1 MFLTLHFL
9 TILQMGRIS
18 KNVSLHKAGK
28 VTGDNHLSLWDP
40 NVRFEENKVFRLQPL
55 VEEMIC

>member
-1 MFLTLHFL
+1 
-9 TILQMGRIS
+9 MGPIS

-40 NVRFEENKVFRLQPL
+40 NVSYEENKVFRLQPL